1 MTNKDHVY
9 MQPVPTKDKET
20 IIRALKSIIEKI
32 ENSDTGFG
40 VLVNYVQVT
49 NVTDTENDGETISVK
64 THNLLTGYQDLL
76 ASNIATDEDY
86 QTLFAHVSDELE
98 KSMKEGI

>member
-20 IIRALKSIIEKI
+20 IIRALKSIINKI

-49 NVTDTENDGETISVK
+49 NVTDTEKDGDKFETANILIGHQYII
-64 THNLLTGYQDLL
+64 THNLTREITED
-76 ASNIATDEDY
+76 TDY
-86 QTLFAHVSDELE
+86 TRLFA
-98 KSMKEGI
+98 GILHNLD